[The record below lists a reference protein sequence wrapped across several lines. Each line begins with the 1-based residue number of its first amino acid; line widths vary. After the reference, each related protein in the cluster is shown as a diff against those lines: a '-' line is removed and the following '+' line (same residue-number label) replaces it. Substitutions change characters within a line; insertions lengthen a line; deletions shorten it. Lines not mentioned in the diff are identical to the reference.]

1 MGIVVGGDK
10 AWKVRQ
16 AGPVVVAYHWIG
28 GEPAMAIF
36 PSLPRHGAGTFV
48 IPLDQAWAYADSKTG
63 APTPY
68 LLEATIRAADV
79 LCMDQD
85 RSTLRAIADA
95 IVDGLPDLIVM
106 PPEPDWV
113 ARGVD
118 KAVMA
123 ELSLKADGQTV
134 VEREVRTNGH

>member
-10 AWKVRQ
+10 AWKIRR
-16 AGPVVVAYHWIG
+16 AGPVVVAYHWINE
-28 GEPAMAIF
+28 EPAMVVF
-36 PSLPRHGAGTFV
+36 PALPRQGAGAFV
-48 IPLDQAWAYADSKTG
+48 IPLDQAWAYADSQTG
-63 APTPY
+63 APTPH
-68 LLEATIRAADV
+68 LLEATTRAADV
-79 LCMDQD
+79 MCMDQD

-113 ARGVD
+113 ARGID
-118 KAVMA
+118 KAVSA
-123 ELSLKADGQTV
+123 ELTLKAGGQTV